1 LLLISACSQS
11 GPAPVA
17 NPGGPQD
24 EPKIKPG
31 PVALGALPGPLPEPL
46 PLPQLPVSNYLDVN
60 KQEKYEAALQDAFN
74 LLEDRK
80 YPETL
85 AALEAARSFK
95 DSDFVRGEIDKLR
108 ARLDAQAAAEKT
120 VQDIQTVFDA
130 GQSAAAAQLAT
141 QALQQYGA
149 TDVAP

>member
-1 LLLISACSQS
+1 MTLRHDGASPTPTERPRSNSPRRSSMRRKLLLSAGVVVLLLISACSQS
-11 GPAPVA
+11 GPTAAA
-17 NPGGPQD
+17 NPGGPQA
-24 EPKIKPG
+24 EPTTKPG

-85 AALEAARSFK
+85 AALEA
-95 DSDFVRGEIDKLR
+95 
-108 ARLDAQAAAEKT
+108 
-120 VQDIQTVFDA
+120 
-130 GQSAAAAQLAT
+130 
-141 QALQQYGA
+141 
-149 TDVAP
+149 